1 MADRER
7 TASVRGKSK
16 TRSRGVVLGAV
27 ISALTACALAPAA
40 ASAGTLDQQQAAVG
54 ATAVSINSGNSV
66 FQSFT
71 AGLSGKL
78 DQVDLSLRKA
88 GAPASSLT
96 VELRS
101 VAATDPTST
110 VLASAVVPASGV
122 STTAAFVPITFAVPA
137 PVLAGTPYAIVAYSA
152 AAPGTDYRW
161 SFGPTNNLYPGGFAA
176 DTPTSPPTGAWS
188 AYLADLAFKTYV
200 VPAITPGPTRRRA
213 AALKKCKK
221 KHKKNHNK
229 KKFKKC
235 KKKANRLPV

>member
-1 MADRER
+1 MAGRAW
-7 TASVRGKSK
+7 TACFRSNSTIRG
-16 TRSRGVVLGAV
+16 RGGVLGAL
-27 ISALTACALAPAA
+27 IFALTVCALAPAA

-54 ATAVSINSGNSV
+54 ATAVSVNSGNSV

-78 DQVDLSLRKA
+78 DQIDLSLRKA
-88 GAPASSLT
+88 GAPANPLT

-110 VLASAVVPASGV
+110 VLASAVVPASGL
-122 STTAAFVPITFAVPA
+122 STTAAFVPITFAVQA
-137 PVLAGTPYAIVAYSA
+137 PVVAGTQYAIVTYSA
-152 AAPGTDYRW
+152 AASGNDYRW
-161 SFGPTNNLYPGGFAA
+161 SFSPTNNPYPGGFAA
-176 DTPTSPPTGAWS
+176 DTPTSPPTGPWS

-200 VPAITPGPTRRRA
+200 AIPATAGPTGRRA

-221 KHKKNHNK
+221 KFKKNDNK

-235 KKKANRLPV
+235 KKKAKRLPA